1 MRNFKNRT
9 YRVPVPDPVYRSR
22 LVSLLINK
30 VMKDGKKTVAQKIV
44 YKALKKVIYLLTE
57 DEDTVKTMK
66 KLGLKFEKN
75 PALLLERCVKKL
87 TPLVVTRIHR
97 WRGGRGRKGH
107 LYRMSVYKK
116 ACFSIRWIILGAKV
130 RCKKRKVRKLSGYL
144 AEEIVELLTGKGNS
158 IKLKEECDEIASEF
172 IHFYFP
178 KRVLKQAPDSH
189 TRHLEYYFR
198 ISKYN
203 AKKKSFLK

>member
-1 MRNFKNRT
+1 LTEQKESKDSKDSKDFK
-9 YRVPVPDPVYRSR
+9 DS
-22 LVSLLINK
+22 
-30 VMKDGKKTVAQKIV
+30 KDSKDFKDSKDSKDSKDFKDSKDSKK
-44 YKALKKVIYLLTE
+44 LKK
-57 DEDTVKTMK
+57 K
-66 KLGLKFEKN
+66 GLELEKN

-116 ACFSIRWIILGAKV
+116 ACFSIKWIILGAKV

-144 AEEIVELLTGKGNS
+144 ADEILELLKGKGNS
-158 IKLKEECDEIASEF
+158 IGLKNDFNETASEF

-178 KRVLKQAPDSH
+178 KRVMKEAPDSH
-189 TRHLEYYFR
+189 TNQLEYYLR
-198 ISKYN
+198 ISKYS